1 MPQNVLFKGMNK
13 TSNNIPQQ
21 SNQNPIAS
29 SGGETAGIP
38 NRVITPSNGGFESPH
53 FTYASDDFQQWKD
66 GGFVNLTKEGVA
78 KTQQEAAYLKEQA
91 TLSKSQKKALISK
104 VNSQVT
110 INKNVNETLRE
121 VLKGELKQHKE
132 NNKTFDVA
140 DKVSTE
146 YQLEQQKRRENFNY
160 ISNKAGFAS
169 QRMATKHQQRMQMLN
184 GG

>member
-1 MPQNVLFKGMNK
+1 MPQNALFKGMNK

-38 NRVITPSNGGFESPH
+38 RNIITPSNGGLETLH
-53 FTYASDDFQQWKD
+53 FPYASEEFQAWKD
-66 GGFVNLTKEGVA
+66 GGFVNLTKEGRA
-78 KTQQEAAYLKEQA
+78 KTSQLAKALKEQVGFA
-91 TLSKSQKKALISK
+91 KGEEKDIASI
-104 VNSQVT
+104 VDSQVK
-110 INKNVNETLRE
+110 INKSVNKSLRTI
-121 VLKGELKQHKE
+121 LKGELKQHKE

-140 DKVSTE
+140 DKVATE

-160 ISNKAGFAS
+160 ISNKSGLAS
-169 QRMATKHQQRMQMLN
+169 QRMATKHQQRMQMLS

>member
-1 MPQNVLFKGMNK
+1 MPQNALFQGMNK
-13 TSNNIPQQ
+13 VENNIPRQ
-21 SNQNPIAS
+21 SNQNPISS

-38 NRVITPSNGGFESPH
+38 RNIITPANGGFETPH
-53 FTYASDDFQQWKD
+53 FPYASDDFQEWKD
-66 GGFVNLTKEGVA
+66 GGFVSLTKEKVA
-78 KTQQEAAYLKEQA
+78 QKQEEASQLKEQA
-91 TLSKSQKKALISK
+91 SLSKSYKKAVISK

-132 NNKTFDVA
+132 NNKTFDTA
-140 DKVSTE
+140 DKIATE

-160 ISNKAGFAS
+160 IQSKAGLAS